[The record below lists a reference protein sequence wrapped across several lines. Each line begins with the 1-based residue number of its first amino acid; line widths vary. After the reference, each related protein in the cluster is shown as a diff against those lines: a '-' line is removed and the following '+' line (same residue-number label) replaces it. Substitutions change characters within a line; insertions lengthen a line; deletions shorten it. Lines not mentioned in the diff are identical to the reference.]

1 MHVDHDRPVRTAS
14 PGADLTPASVALL
27 TPPGRAALAVVGV
40 VGEAAA
46 RLVDRS
52 FAARRGTPATALEDG
67 AIVVGTWRSDA
78 GSAGEELVVVRRRRD
93 LVEVHCHG
101 GVAASAAVIASLARS
116 GAETV
121 SWQEWLVRSGQST
134 VEAEARAAVAV
145 AGGSKGAMILA
156 RQLAG
161 ALDREFER
169 IATWRSH
176 GDVVSASAAGAR
188 LLRAARVGLR
198 LVRPWRVVL
207 AGAVNAGKSSLVNA
221 LAGHARCLVS
231 PQPGT
236 TRDVVETRL
245 VVEGWEL
252 DLVDTAG
259 LRHESACDA
268 VEREGIARAL
278 EAHAGADLVLRVV
291 ESTDPELSRGAAEPG
306 ELLVVTKGDLL
317 PAGTPIPP
325 QAVLCSAV
333 TGDGIASLAIRIAA
347 MLVPEE
353 TAEPTLLA
361 GAVPFTDRQLD
372 ELRRLLS
379 PADSPDDGGRPG
391 GPARAETSP
400 N

>member
-1 MHVDHDRPVRTAS
+1 
-14 PGADLTPASVALL
+14 
-27 TPPGRAALAVVGV
+27 
-40 VGEAAA
+40 
-46 RLVDRS
+46 
-52 FAARRGTPATALEDG
+52 
-67 AIVVGTWRSDA
+67 
-78 GSAGEELVVVRRRRD
+78 
-93 LVEVHCHG
+93 
-101 GVAASAAVIASLARS
+101 
-116 GAETV
+116 
-121 SWQEWLVRSGQST
+121 
-134 VEAEARAAVAV
+134 
-145 AGGSKGAMILA
+145 
-156 RQLAG
+156 
-161 ALDREFER
+161 
-169 IATWRSH
+169 
-176 GDVVSASAAGAR
+176 
-188 LLRAARVGLR
+188 
-198 LVRPWRVVL
+198 
-207 AGAVNAGKSSLVNA
+207 
-221 LAGHARCLVS
+221 
-231 PQPGT
+231 
-236 TRDVVETRL
+236 VETRL